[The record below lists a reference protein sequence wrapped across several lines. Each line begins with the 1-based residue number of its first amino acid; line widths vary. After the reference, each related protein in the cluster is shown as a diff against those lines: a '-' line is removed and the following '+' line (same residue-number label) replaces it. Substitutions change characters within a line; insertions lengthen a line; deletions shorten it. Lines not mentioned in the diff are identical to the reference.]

1 MVDRRRGVSVAIF
14 YSPQST
20 FIMKDY
26 ETAML
31 KWISQEVC
39 DDLFA
44 AASAD
49 NKIMVN
55 NWVAFATLAI
65 YREAASIL
73 DTIPVPSIDDCM
85 AGGNWRRG
93 TTNTGCYPKWIA
105 WRIYTPLTS
114 PCRNYALIVSH
125 SDYNSV
131 QNKTDAPFMVRLLYG
146 NKLRGIVTRLPRCAP
161 FRWRVPY

>member
-1 MVDRRRGVSVAIF
+1 
-14 YSPQST
+14 
-20 FIMKDY
+20 MKDY
-26 ETAML
+26 EAAML

-85 AGGNWRRG
+85 AGAYEPPDKAEN
-93 TTNTGCYPKWIA
+93 PKWEQLEAWHREHWCLSQIECMEDIYAPYIA
-105 WRIYTPLTS
+105 MPELCLDRFTL
-114 PCRNYALIVSH
+114 CL
-125 SDYNSV
+125 
-131 QNKTDAPFMVRLLYG
+131 
-146 NKLRGIVTRLPRCAP
+146 
-161 FRWRVPY
+161 

>member
-1 MVDRRRGVSVAIF
+1 
-14 YSPQST
+14 
-20 FIMKDY
+20 MKDY

-85 AGGNWRRG
+85 AGAYEPPDKAEN
-93 TTNTGCYPKWIA
+93 PKWGQLEAWHNEHWLLSQMDSMEDIYAPYIA
-105 WRIYTPLTS
+105 MPELRLD
-114 PCRNYALIVSH
+114 VSH